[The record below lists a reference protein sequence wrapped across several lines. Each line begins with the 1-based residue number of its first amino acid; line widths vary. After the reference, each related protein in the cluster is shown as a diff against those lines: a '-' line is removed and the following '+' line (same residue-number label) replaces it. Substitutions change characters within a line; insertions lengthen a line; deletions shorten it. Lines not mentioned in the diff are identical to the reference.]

1 MKHRRVIRWLL
12 IYGVFVTAAMFYLP
26 TKINAQVSTVMNV
39 KTTHDMGLFYWLI
52 AIIGGII
59 TITLTYV
66 GYRKYKGE
74 EKKRKEKDS
83 NN

>member
-1 MKHRRVIRWLL
+1 MKRQQVVRRLL
-12 IYGVFVTAAMFYLP
+12 IYGVFMIAAMVYLP
-26 TKINAQVSTVMNV
+26 TKIDAQVYTTMNV
-39 KTTHDMGLFYWLI
+39 KATHDMSLFYWLI

-59 TITLTYV
+59 AITLTYV

-74 EKKRKEKDS
+74 EKKQKKKGP